1 MCGGCSGS
9 PRIGR
14 WGWGS
19 GMTLLR
25 QGPRDLSP
33 LSRNP
38 DISPRA
44 AWVEV
49 SEVTD
54 VVEDDSGVW
63 ILLGVSRG

>member
-9 PRIGR
+9 PGIGG

-19 GMTLLR
+19 GMTLPR

-33 LSRNP
+33 LSKNP
-38 DISPRA
+38 DTSPRA
-44 AWVEV
+44 VWVKV

-54 VVEDDSGVW
+54 VVQDDSGVW